1 MVPGVD
7 GYGTL
12 YAESGD
18 VIYAGEFSR
27 GTLDGAWLLGLTAGE
42 LREAFGEAELTETD
56 RGDSFLVNQEL
67 GLTALCSYQQGE
79 SESQVYR
86 LWLAPEEDSP
96 HRELI
101 PWESLSEADLWAAQD
116 QEETPQVTRAQG
128 AAYQADGTVGG
139 NWFQSQYRYESCA
152 MVLLSQEE
160 DGAPE
165 EISWS
170 RDMTLP
176 DGTVVDES
184 VSQAQERL
192 DSLLAALEAAGS
204 GASGGSG
211 SSDSSGLGDVER
223 LVGLMLTVDDGQ
235 ELVDALT
242 DYYMYREM
250 TAALEGSQPMLEQNL
265 ASAQTQLQRGTGT
278 QEAVDSAQAQLDE
291 LDRQLAQ
298 YQTGQ
303 EQARLTIQE
312 LCKLDPEDYDLQK
325 VLITFDPVELDASA
339 LVTAAV
345 EYAQA
350 AAAGQYEVDTA
361 ALERQVK
368 SAVLDLSMAYESIR
382 SARESVTQAA
392 SEVETQ
398 TQAYATGSGT
408 KEALYSAQCAQNEAA
423 ADLCQAIGT
432 FTKQANQLNTLS
444 GGWIAETYDW
454 MPDTF
459 GTLFQSEIL
468 RGQEAAQAAQEER
481 EQQEQEAAQAIQE
494 EQAQQEEQ
502 QQQEEQ
508 TAQTEPAA

>member
-1 MVPGVD
+1 M
-7 GYGTL
+7 
-12 YAESGD
+12 
-18 VIYAGEFSR
+18 
-27 GTLDGAWLLGLTAGE
+27 
-42 LREAFGEAELTETD
+42 
-56 RGDSFLVNQEL
+56 
-67 GLTALCSYQQGE
+67 
-79 SESQVYR
+79 
-86 LWLAPEEDSP
+86 
-96 HRELI
+96 
-101 PWESLSEADLWAAQD
+101 
-116 QEETPQVTRAQG
+116 
-128 AAYQADGTVGG
+128 
-139 NWFQSQYRYESCA
+139 
-152 MVLLSQEE
+152 
-160 DGAPE
+160 
-165 EISWS
+165 
-170 RDMTLP
+170 
-176 DGTVVDES
+176 
-184 VSQAQERL
+184 
-192 DSLLAALEAAGS
+192 
-204 GASGGSG
+204 
-211 SSDSSGLGDVER
+211 
-223 LVGLMLTVDDGQ
+223 
-235 ELVDALT
+235 
-242 DYYMYREM
+242 
-250 TAALEGSQPMLEQNL
+250 
-265 ASAQTQLQRGTGT
+265 
-278 QEAVDSAQAQLDE
+278 
-291 LDRQLAQ
+291 
-298 YQTGQ
+298 
-303 EQARLTIQE
+303 
-312 LCKLDPEDYDLQK
+312 
-325 VLITFDPVELDASA
+325 LITFDPVEMDASA

>member
-1 MVPGVD
+1 
-7 GYGTL
+7 
-12 YAESGD
+12 
-18 VIYAGEFSR
+18 
-27 GTLDGAWLLGLTAGE
+27 
-42 LREAFGEAELTETD
+42 
-56 RGDSFLVNQEL
+56 
-67 GLTALCSYQQGE
+67 
-79 SESQVYR
+79 
-86 LWLAPEEDSP
+86 
-96 HRELI
+96 
-101 PWESLSEADLWAAQD
+101 
-116 QEETPQVTRAQG
+116 
-128 AAYQADGTVGG
+128 
-139 NWFQSQYRYESCA
+139 
-152 MVLLSQEE
+152 
-160 DGAPE
+160 
-165 EISWS
+165 
-170 RDMTLP
+170 MTLP
-176 DGTVVDES
+176 DGTVVDEL

-204 GASGGSG
+204 GVSGGSG
-211 SSDSSGLGDVER
+211 SSAASGLGDVER

-265 ASAQTQLQRGTGT
+265 ASTQTQLQRGTGT

-350 AAAGQYEVDTA
+350 VAAGQYEVDTA

-432 FTKQANQLNTLS
+432 FAKQANQLNTLS